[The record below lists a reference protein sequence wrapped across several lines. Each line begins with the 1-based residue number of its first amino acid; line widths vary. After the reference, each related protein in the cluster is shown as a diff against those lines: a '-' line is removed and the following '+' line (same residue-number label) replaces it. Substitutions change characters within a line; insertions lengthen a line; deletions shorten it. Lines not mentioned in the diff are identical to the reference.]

1 MIVRELLNRIGF
13 VVNEASLRQAE
24 GSVNRV
30 KDAADNAA
38 RSFQALFAGF
48 VGFSAI
54 KSISKTADDM
64 QSLEARVAQL
74 PQTVGDTAEA
84 FDTVAKHADASR
96 QSIDAYANFYI
107 KLQNAGKD
115 FIKTQ
120 EEGLQVTDTITKA
133 LVVGGATAQ
142 EQSSALLQFGQAIG
156 SGVLQGD
163 ELRALSEAAPQFLDS
178 LAKAIGIPRM
188 ELKKFASEGK
198 LTSKAVIEGVKK
210 ISSEFDE
217 RFRNMPMTIGQ
228 STTIIKNRWDV
239 FINNL
244 NRKSGAVTKIADLF
258 LKGFD
263 RIEKGLSD
271 MVKFFGGATNTLK
284 FFGLALA
291 AALSPFV
298 FRAATG
304 AIATLLSP
312 IGLLVTA
319 LLGLLLVGEDF
330 YQWMNGGKSVFG
342 KWFGNFD
349 KAMEKL
355 NEFSGTITALK
366 IVVLSAFGVMIAEW
380 IYAGVVATITAAR
393 SAMAWITS
401 LAQFGVALV
410 ANTVAV
416 GAWVVSLL
424 AEVAVAAAGWI
435 SAFVS
440 MAIAAAPV
448 LLPMLAIIA
457 AVTAIVAAIFF
468 LLDNWKTVFSLL
480 YNIATFNFDGVA
492 KDFLALIDKMKGYWS
507 SVKGLFGFN
516 TTTPNAQNSTSTIAT
531 QNTVTPATVAGA
543 AASPS
548 GVPSAGFSSN
558 TTTMT
563 VNQTLPPGT
572 PQQTA
577 EAARSATMQ
586 ALDPIARQMGQLQ

>member
-1 MIVRELLNRIGF
+1 MVVRDLLVRLGF
-13 VVNEASLRQAE
+13 SLDQSSVRKAE
-24 GSVNRV
+24 GSIQNI
-30 KDAADNAA
+30 KSAADSAA
-38 RSFQALFAGF
+38 QSFQAMFAAF

-54 KSISKTADDM
+54 KSIAKAADDM
-64 QSLEARVAQL
+64 QSLEARVSML

-84 FDTVAKHADASR
+84 FDMVTQHANASR

-217 RFRNMPMTIGQ
+217 KFRSMPMTIGQ

-244 NRKSGAVTKIADLF
+244 NRKSQAVTKIADFF

-263 RIEKGLSD
+263 SIEKELAN

-284 FFGLALA
+284 FFGFALA
-291 AALSPFV
+291 AAFAPFV
-298 FRAATG
+298 VKQFAG
-304 AIATLLSP
+304 AIAFLLSP
-312 IGLLVTA
+312 
-319 LLGLLLVGEDF
+319 LGLLIVGLLALLVIGEDF
-330 YQWMNGGKSVFG
+330 YQWMQGGNSQFKT
-342 KWFGNFD
+342 WFGNFD
-349 KAMEKL
+349 DAKKKL
-355 NEFSGTITALK
+355 EEFSGVITALK
-366 IVVLSAFGVMIAEW
+366 IVVVSAFGVMIAEW
-380 IYAGVVATITAAR
+380 IYAGVVATIVAYR
-393 SAMAWITS
+393 SAASWVVN
-401 LAQFGVALV
+401 LAKFSVALA
-410 ANTVAV
+410 ANTIAV
-416 GAWVVSLL
+416 GGWVISLL
-424 AEVAVAAAGWI
+424 ASLATLVAGWVT
-435 SAFVS
+435 SFVS

-448 LLPMLAIIA
+448 VLPMLAIIA
-457 AVTAIVAAIFF
+457 AVAAIIAAIFF

-480 YNIATFNFDGVA
+480 YNIATFNFAGIA
-492 KDFLALIDKMKGYWS
+492 KDALALVEKIKGYWS
-507 SVKGLFGFN
+507 SVKGFFGFN
-516 TTTPNAQNSTSTIAT
+516 AT
-531 QNTVTPATVAGA
+531 APTAVSPAAVAGA
-543 AASPS
+543 ASAPG
-548 GVPSAGFSSN
+548 GVPLASNGN
-558 TTTMT
+558 TTSISIS
-563 VNQTLPPGT
+563 QELPPGT

-577 EAARSATMQ
+577 DAARAATMQ

>member
-1 MIVRELLNRIGF
+1 MRK
-13 VVNEASLRQAE
+13 AE
-24 GSVNRV
+24 GSVNRL

-38 RSFQALFAGF
+38 RSFQGMFAAF
-48 VGFSAI
+48 VGFQTI
-54 KSISKTADDM
+54 KSIANVADTM

-244 NRKSGAVTKIADLF
+244 NRKSGAVTKIADFF

-263 RIEKGLSD
+263 RIEKGLAD

-291 AALSPFV
+291 AALAPFIV
-298 FRAATG
+298 KQFAG
-304 AIATLLSP
+304 AIAFLLSP
-312 IGLLVTA
+312 
-319 LLGLLLVGEDF
+319 LGLLMTGLLALLVVGEDF

-349 KAMEKL
+349 EAMAKL
-355 NEFSGTITALK
+355 KEYQLLIDVVK
-366 IVVLSAFGVMIAEW
+366 ISVASAVGVMVANW
-380 IYAGVVATITAAR
+380 IYAGVVATIVAAR
-393 SAMAWITS
+393 SAMAWVKS
-401 LAQFGVALV
+401 LAQFSVALA

-416 GAWVVSLL
+416 GGWVIRLL
-424 AEVAVAAAGWI
+424 ASLAVLVAGWVSSFI
-435 SAFVS
+435 S

-448 LLPMLAIIA
+448 ILPMLAIIA
-457 AVTAIVAAIFF
+457 AVTAVVAAIFF

-480 YNIATFNFDGVA
+480 WNISTFNFTGIF
-492 KDFLALIDKMKGYWS
+492 KDFTALVDKMKGYWS
-507 SVKGLFGFN
+507 SIKGFFGFN
-516 TTTPNAQNSTSTIAT
+516 ATVPTS
-531 QNTVTPATVAGA
+531 VTPATVAGA
-543 AASPS
+543 AAAPS
-548 GVPSAGFSSN
+548 GVPGAGVGGN
-558 TTTMT
+558 TTSIQID
-563 VNQTLPPGT
+563 QTLPPGT

-577 EAARSATMQ
+577 EAARAATMQ